1 MHSVSTEVYNVR
13 KLVLATLAAGIWVN
27 VNEFLRNEL
36 LLKRVW
42 VDKFDSLGLL
52 FPAEP
57 ENGALWVLWSFIF
70 AACIVAVARN
80 STFVSATALSWV
92 FGFVLMWIVIGN
104 LDVLPLRILPFAIP
118 WSVVEVA
125 GAVFIAQRINRRH
138 RDSVRRSVRGVG
150 PGA

>member
-1 MHSVSTEVYNVR
+1 MR

-57 ENGALWVLWSFIF
+57 VNGALWVLWGFIF

-92 FGFVLMWIVIGN
+92 FGFVLMWIVIA
-104 LDVLPLRILPFAIP
+104 LRAPIGRA
-118 WSVVEVA
+118 A
-125 GAVFIAQRINRRH
+125 GAACLAAYAAYIAY
-138 RDSVRRSVRGVG
+138 SLT
-150 PGA
+150 PYL